1 MKLSKLKQIIKEE
14 YYNLLSEA
22 FADPEIRKIS
32 KMGGIKGNRYNN
44 WFKRFAHTHNIAWDK
59 LPKGTL
65 NKSTNM
71 NDPMI
76 KKGLV
81 FWVNTTSKPN
91 PYGGNRYWDANI
103 PEGVMAVT
111 LMGKV
116 QYDGREGVGPKG
128 ISKYGDASGHGKRGT
143 LQLKKLKEIADEIY
157 VMDFESFRGG
167 TKALKAKRAELSL
180 GKDKFKDAPAWRRA
194 NLKRYKDILNARVG
208 TRVSEDSFFDE
219 FLWDGKLQGKILCEG
234 AQGAWLDIDHGN
246 YPYVTSS
253 STLPYGACS
262 LGFPPQKI
270 RRVYGAAKIYDTRSG
285 TDPEFPE
292 TLIKDPELKEVIK
305 KGAEFGTTTG
315 RVRKVNWLNLDK
327 LIEAINLTGTSVLII
342 SKVDILEDLN
352 KFKIIMKGGTLEFSD
367 IEEMI
372 MFINYHTRKDCKY
385 IKKILYSDNPEEV
398 RELL

>member
-1 MKLSKLKQIIKEE
+1 MKLSKIKNIIKEE
-14 YYNLLSEA
+14 YYNILSEA
-22 FADPEIRKIS
+22 FADPNIRKVS

-59 LPKGTL
+59 LPAGTL

-71 NDPMI
+71 NDPMV

-81 FWVNTTSKPN
+81 FWVNTQRKQN
-91 PYGGNRYWDANI
+91 PYATRDWDTTL

-116 QYDGREGVGPKG
+116 QYDGRTGVGPKG

-208 TRVSEDSFFDE
+208 TRDNVDAMVAKIVKLANEAVAEGMAVIKVGRYDE
-219 FLWDGKLQGKILCEG
+219 LVTHIN
-234 AQGAWLDIDHGN
+234 GN
-246 YPYVTSS
+246 EVAMKDVTSAMS
-253 STLPYGACS
+253 RALRSYGEY
-262 LGFPPQKI
+262 I
-270 RRVYGAAKIYDTRSG
+270 RQDNAAEKEKESGYGSYNQDASK
-285 TDPEFPE
+285 E
-292 TLIKDPELKEVIK
+292 TA
-305 KGAEFGTTTG
+305 G
-315 RVRKVNWLNLDK
+315 
-327 LIEAINLTGTSVLII
+327 
-342 SKVDILEDLN
+342 
-352 KFKIIMKGGTLEFSD
+352 
-367 IEEMI
+367 
-372 MFINYHTRKDCKY
+372 Y
-385 IKKILYSDNPEEV
+385 IKQVLKAFETGKGVDRY
-398 RELL
+398 